1 MVGKSDT
8 TRLTRSW
15 LRGALSRPLQ
25 ACNGASTSFQPAAT
39 DPLHSAVAHVR
50 IGISNVIPMRETGF
64 WRSPSMLS
72 TWWRRRRPTL
82 AQPGEKQRRLVFVL
96 GGGGSRGACS
106 VGVLKALL
114 EAGIKPDGLVGC
126 SSGAFNAVALA
137 AKPDLETIAQLA
149 QVWRSIRNRD
159 LFHRNPL
166 RMAYRYVRT
175 RNSVFDSR
183 YLRTLAAMNLPA
195 TFEQLSLPCAV
206 IATNLTRARKEIFTT
221 GSVPDAVAASAAIP
235 GLFNPYRIG
244 DEEFVDGAV
253 AENVGL
259 PEAIQLGATHIVAID
274 NSTSNPRR
282 PPNHTL
288 TGILAQSIQI
298 MLGQRMLEEYQRYS
312 DQAEICLMV
321 PNVEFGT
328 AGTDFS
334 QVDRLIDEAYARTRG
349 FLEAG
354 GLDRKGRLEP
364 GIHYMLPLRH
374 PSVISLA
381 Q

>member
-1 MVGKSDT
+1 
-8 TRLTRSW
+8 
-15 LRGALSRPLQ
+15 
-25 ACNGASTSFQPAAT
+25 
-39 DPLHSAVAHVR
+39 
-50 IGISNVIPMRETGF
+50 
-64 WRSPSMLS
+64 
-72 TWWRRRRPTL
+72 
-82 AQPGEKQRRLVFVL
+82 
-96 GGGGSRGACS
+96 
-106 VGVLKALL
+106 VLKALL
-114 EAGIKPDGLVGC
+114 EAGIKPDGVVGC

-137 AKPDLETIAQLA
+137 AKPDLETIEQLA

-159 LFHRNPL
+159 LFDRNPL
-166 RMAYRYVRT
+166 RMAYRYVRS
-175 RNSVFDSR
+175 RNSFFDSR

-195 TFEQLSLPCAV
+195 TFEQLVLPCAV

-221 GSVPDAVAASAAIP
+221 GSVPDAVAASSAIP

-244 DEEFVDGAV
+244 NEEFVDGAV

-274 NSTSNPRR
+274 NSTSNPWR

-298 MLGQRMLEEYQRYS
+298 MLGQRMLEEYQRYAGE
-312 DQAEICLMV
+312 AEICLLV

-334 QVDRLIDEAYARTRG
+334 QVDRLIDEAYARTRA
-349 FLEAG
+349 FLQAG

-364 GIHYMLPLRH
+364 GIHYMLPPRRQT
-374 PSVISLA
+374 VITLA

>member
-1 MVGKSDT
+1 
-8 TRLTRSW
+8 
-15 LRGALSRPLQ
+15 
-25 ACNGASTSFQPAAT
+25 
-39 DPLHSAVAHVR
+39 
-50 IGISNVIPMRETGF
+50 
-64 WRSPSMLS
+64 MLS
-72 TWWRRRRPTL
+72 TWWRRRRPTI

-106 VGVLKALL
+106 VGVMKALL

-137 AKPDLETIAQLA
+137 AKPDLETIDKLA
-149 QVWRSIRNRD
+149 HVWRSIRNRD
-159 LFHRNPL
+159 LFDRNPV
-166 RMAYRYVRT
+166 RMAYRFVRS
-175 RNSVFDSR
+175 RNSFFDSR

-195 TFEQLSLPCAV
+195 TFEELVLPCAI

-244 DEEFVDGAV
+244 NEEFVDGAV

-259 PEAIQLGATHIVAID
+259 PEAIQLGATHIAAID

-298 MLGQRMLEEYQRYS
+298 MLGQRMLEEYQRFAQ
-312 DQAEICLMV
+312 QAEICLLV

-334 QVDRLIDEAYARTRG
+334 QVDRLIEEAYVRTSA
-349 FLEAG
+349 FLQNG
-354 GLDRKGRLEP
+354 GLDRHGRLEP
-364 GIHYMLPLRH
+364 GIHYMLPPRR
-374 PSVISLA
+374 PTIVSLA

>member
-1 MVGKSDT
+1 
-8 TRLTRSW
+8 
-15 LRGALSRPLQ
+15 
-25 ACNGASTSFQPAAT
+25 
-39 DPLHSAVAHVR
+39 
-50 IGISNVIPMRETGF
+50 MRDTGF
-64 WRSPSMLS
+64 WRSPSVLN
-72 TWWRRRRPTL
+72 WWRRRRPAAPHSEL
-82 AQPGEKQRRLVFVL
+82 KPRRRVFVL

-114 EAGIKPDGLVGC
+114 EAGITPDGLVGC

-137 AKPDLETIAQLA
+137 AKPDLQTIDQLA
-149 QVWRSIRNRD
+149 RVWRSIRSRD
-159 LFHRNPL
+159 LFDRNPL
-166 RMAYRYVRT
+166 RMAFRYVRS
-175 RNSVFDSR
+175 RNSFFDSR

-195 TFEQLSLPCAV
+195 TFEQLTLPCAV

-221 GSVPDAVAASAAIP
+221 GSVPDAVAASSAIP

-259 PEAIQLGATHIVAID
+259 TEAIQLGATEIVAID
-274 NSTSNPRR
+274 NSTSNPLR

-298 MLGQRMLEEYQRYS
+298 MLGQRTLEEYQRYA
-312 DQAEICLMV
+312 DHMEISLLV

-334 QVDRLIDEAYARTRG
+334 QVDRLIEEAYVRTRA
-349 FLEAG
+349 FLESG
-354 GLDRKGRLEP
+354 GIDRHGRLES
-364 GIHYMLPLRH
+364 GIHYMLPPRRH
-374 PSVISLA
+374 NIVSIA

>member
-1 MVGKSDT
+1 
-8 TRLTRSW
+8 
-15 LRGALSRPLQ
+15 
-25 ACNGASTSFQPAAT
+25 
-39 DPLHSAVAHVR
+39 
-50 IGISNVIPMRETGF
+50 
-64 WRSPSMLS
+64 
-72 TWWRRRRPTL
+72 
-82 AQPGEKQRRLVFVL
+82 
-96 GGGGSRGACS
+96 
-106 VGVLKALL
+106 VLKALL

-137 AKPDLETIAQLA
+137 AKPDLETIDQLA

-159 LFHRNPL
+159 LFDRNPL
-166 RMAYRYVRT
+166 RMAYRYVRS
-175 RNSVFDSR
+175 RNSFFDSR

-195 TFEQLSLPCAV
+195 TFDQLVLPCAV

-221 GSVPDAVAASAAIP
+221 GSVPDAVAASSAIP

-274 NSTSNPRR
+274 NSTSNPRI
-282 PPNHTL
+282 PPNHSL

-312 DQAEICLMV
+312 GEAEISLLF

-334 QVDRLIDEAYARTRG
+334 QCDRLIDEAYARTKG
-349 FLEAG
+349 FLANG
-354 GLDRKGRLEP
+354 GLDERGRLEP
-364 GIHYMLPLRH
+364 GIHYMLPIRR
-374 PSVISLA
+374 PSVIALA

>member
-1 MVGKSDT
+1 
-8 TRLTRSW
+8 
-15 LRGALSRPLQ
+15 
-25 ACNGASTSFQPAAT
+25 
-39 DPLHSAVAHVR
+39 
-50 IGISNVIPMRETGF
+50 
-64 WRSPSMLS
+64 MLS
-72 TWWRRRRPTL
+72 WWRRRRPSNSQTVER
-82 AQPGEKQRRLVFVL
+82 ARRLIFVL

-114 EAGIKPDGLVGC
+114 EAGIRPDGLVGC

-137 AKPDLETIAQLA
+137 AKPDLQTIEQLA
-149 QVWRSIRNRD
+149 RVWGSIRNRD
-159 LFHRNPL
+159 LFDRNPL
-166 RMAYRYVRT
+166 RMAYRYMRSH
-175 RNSVFDSR
+175 NSFFDSR

-195 TFEQLSLPCAV
+195 TFEQLTLPCAV

-221 GSVPDAVAASAAIP
+221 GSVPDAVAASSAIP

-244 DEEFVDGAV
+244 NEEFVDGAV

-259 PEAIQLGATHIVAID
+259 AEAIQLGATHIVAID

-282 PPNHTL
+282 PPNHSL

-298 MLGQRMLEEYQRYS
+298 MLGQRMLEEYQRFAQ
-312 DQAEICLMV
+312 QAEICLLV

-334 QVDRLIDEAYARTRG
+334 QVDRLIDEACARTRA
-349 FLEAG
+349 FLQAG
-354 GLDRKGRLEP
+354 GLDSQGRLEP
-364 GIHYMLPLRH
+364 GIHYMLPPRRQA
-374 PSVISLA
+374 VVSLA

>member
-1 MVGKSDT
+1 MLSW
-8 TRLTRSW
+8 W
-15 LRGALSRPLQ
+15 LRRRTPS
-25 ACNGASTSFQPAAT
+25 
-39 DPLHSAVAHVR
+39 
-50 IGISNVIPMRETGF
+50 
-64 WRSPSMLS
+64 SP
-72 TWWRRRRPTL
+72 
-82 AQPGEKQRRLVFVL
+82 GGDKQRRLVFVL

-137 AKPDLETIAQLA
+137 AKPDLETIDQLA
-149 QVWRSIRNRD
+149 HVWRSIRNRD
-159 LFHRNPL
+159 LFDRNPL
-166 RMAYRYVRT
+166 RMAYRYVRS
-175 RNSVFDSR
+175 RNSFFDSR

-195 TFEQLSLPCAV
+195 TFEQLVLPCAV

-221 GSVPDAVAASAAIP
+221 GSVPDAVAASSAIP

-244 DEEFVDGAV
+244 DEEFIDGAV

-274 NSTSNPRR
+274 NSTSNPRI

-312 DQAEICLMV
+312 DKAEISLLF

-334 QVDRLIDEAYARTRG
+334 QCDRLIDEAYARTKG
-349 FLEAG
+349 FLAAG
-354 GLDRKGRLEP
+354 GLDKRGRLEP
-364 GIHYMLPLRH
+364 GIHYMLPIRR
-374 PSVISLA
+374 PSIVSLA